1 MPRTPEEEQAFF
13 REVGQRLVDFARSG
27 DLFTRVDLQA
37 VYTEFK
43 DRIFNLGVKP
53 TDPTTPIPG
62 PDIDTYQRAF
72 RLLMGD
78 PAETSR
84 NPDTGVVEPEPVGVL
99 RQQWESILET
109 AEDVYDEVQILLA
122 GVGVTPSFED
132 NGQRLARVFSQVRAH
147 LETQPGF
154 GDDERRALA
163 IAFDRL
169 QREAL
174 INTPENAEF
183 EAKTESMRSTWQEY
197 QDYKT
202 DRNSNNIPDLDA
214 RFNDIHTRLGAP
226 RPGGGQ
232 WVNPDVRAIFE
243 NAYEIDTLLDDA
255 IVNGTDISANIP
267 NINQRFEDLKIQT
280 NVRATG
286 ASETEVLYHRLKE
299 KLDMYFQ
306 LKSQRIDITFID
318 RIAGELRASNED
330 ASFREYATNL
340 NLLLKKIKVLR
351 ENNVSLY
358 SLETD
363 PQGDQHKAE
372 IRQYLAKMIEHQ
384 QFLTDTDISVAADRD
399 YLKQLHNFAVEH
411 AKVYLGDQTLEDPE
425 IFTDD
430 TRYWLM
436 GRYNKA
442 WRTVQ
447 RYWAIHKADDTV
459 LLTDYDKRQLEEAAQ
474 DFTEAIDYLKD
485 PANGQQNDIS
495 IAKRFAAIDVQ
506 RNRIKEILAALKQ
519 ATEQQ
524 VAQQPHIENG
534 DQGLVMWRKFLKAYG
549 KSEDGSPL
557 PDAIINSTTTE
568 AVKEQGRAFMRWI
581 KDVWWEKVAD
591 PPNPFLPGFD
601 MKTYSLARL
610 EDKPTVLEL
619 VESVPVTAAIRGIFG
634 VMRILDRGSF
644 SYKNQLKPGD
654 QYQGYNEYKT
664 NYLEHLFKLGEMGT
678 GELSMAQYLQWGVQ
692 CISLHDLARRE
703 QYKPL
708 LQPLFSGQYDKYDKK
723 GNVVGTGADIWLDFF
738 TDGTAN
744 QGEKKYEGH
753 PMHDVFYEEFSN
765 MSKENTEQTVLS
777 ITNFVLAMDKK
788 YSTGELS
795 FNDAQFV
802 AVTAINAAE
811 FFGIFDTSDTSRIS
825 RRIKAR
831 FSFLSEYRTRKR
843 GAKELG
849 SKETYHWFR
858 KFFENILRYQVNPKT
873 GVSMETV
880 WMLAGHV
887 QDADKQRLG
896 LPDSVNTVDFG
907 PYTQEM
913 GNVYRR
919 VAEFVQKI
927 YGVIT
932 AKEGLGVE
940 WTTTSPEGLAKATRK
955 LRGIKND
962 VIDYYFGDIEIA
974 ASLNAQEKTL
984 ISQGNREAAE
994 QSLFQRT
1001 AEQRRNFANNGYL
1014 LVRGLKLDKESGQ
1027 FKDPAGGLTTDPKKA
1042 AVEYKFTPALDYFNI
1057 LREGHHNEPVDMN
1070 HVLFGPN
1077 SANSSFENWSRTQT
1091 QIQKAL
1097 GSHDTFGRMR
1107 LEMVKWLVIDEMAA
1121 LKKKFH
1127 HEMSYEDRNKV
1138 IDGLFMGLC
1147 QDYHDIEYLTLKN
1160 SFEEVDFAPFGLFS
1174 FDDVVEIL
1182 EKAEWIRPLDVRQRA
1197 TILARRVLPAIA
1209 AAVVPEP
1216 EV

>member
-1 MPRTPEEEQAFF
+1 MPRTPEQEQAFKN
-13 REVGQRLVDFARSG
+13 EIAQQMVDFARSQ
-27 DLFTRVDLQA
+27 DLFTRADFQTIYQL
-37 VYTEFK
+37 YK
-43 DRIFNLGVKP
+43 DRIFNLEVKP
-53 TDPTTPIPG
+53 LDPATAIPAGDRNSYREVFRNYLGDPTQTSE
-62 PDIDTYQRAF
+62 F
-72 RLLMGD
+72 
-78 PAETSR
+78 PAGSGTI
-84 NPDTGVVEPEPVGVL
+84 TPEPMGAL
-99 RQQWESILET
+99 RAKWEPILQT
-109 AEDVYDEVQILLA
+109 AEDVYDKVQTIFA
-122 GVGVTPSFED
+122 TTGITPSFED
-132 NGQRLARVFSQVRAH
+132 NGTRLARAFSVVRNH
-147 LETQPGF
+147 LESQPGF
-154 GDDERRALA
+154 DEDERRALA

-169 QREAL
+169 QAEAL
-174 INTPENAEF
+174 LNTPENAEF
-183 EAKTESMRSTWQEY
+183 QEKTESMRSTWQEY
-197 QDYKT
+197 QAYKT
-202 DRNSNNIPDLDA
+202 ARDANSIVDPDDY
-214 RFNDIHTRLGAP
+214 FNQVHARLGAP

-232 WVNPDVRAIFE
+232 WNNPDVRAIFE
-243 NAYEIDTLLDDA
+243 EAYVIDNLLDQGLG
-255 IVNGTDISANIP
+255 GTDISGQVNAIETQLVNLK
-267 NINQRFEDLKIQT
+267 NQVGARP
-280 NVRATG
+280 TG
-286 ASETEVLYHRLKE
+286 ASETEVVYHRLRE
-299 KLDMYFQ
+299 KFDTYRQ
-306 LKSQRIDITFID
+306 LKMGRIDAAFID
-318 RIAGELRASNED
+318 ARKIELKPTNED
-330 ASFREYATNL
+330 VKFEEYAVNL
-340 NLLLKKIKVLR
+340 NLLLKKIKTLR
-351 ENNVSLY
+351 ESNVTLY

-372 IRQYLAKMIEHQ
+372 VRQYLAKIEEHK
-384 QFLTDTDISVAADRD
+384 QFLTDTDIGDPTHRA
-399 YLKQLHNFAVEH
+399 YLSELHNFAVEH
-411 AKVYLGDQTLEDPE
+411 AKLYLGASTSEDPE

-430 TRYWLM
+430 VRYWLM

-447 RYWAIHKADDTV
+447 RYWAIHKADDTA
-459 LLTDYDKRQLEEAAQ
+459 LLTDYDRRQLDEASR
-474 DFTEAIDYLKD
+474 DFLEAIDFLGD
-485 PANGQQNDIS
+485 PANNQRNDLS
-495 IAKRFAAIDVQ
+495 IARRFAAIDVQ
-506 RNRIKEILAALKQ
+506 RNRIKEILNTLNQ
-519 ATEQQ
+519 ANEQQ
-524 VAQQPHIENG
+524 VAQQTHVETG
-534 DQGLVMWRKFLKAYG
+534 DQGLVMWRKFLKAYA

-634 VMRILDRGSF
+634 VMRILDRGSY

-692 CISLHDLARRE
+692 CIALHDLGRRE
-703 QYKPL
+703 QYRPL
-708 LQPLFSGQYDKYDKK
+708 LQQLFSGQYDKYDKK
-723 GNVVGTGADIWLDFF
+723 GNVVGVGADIWTDFF
-738 TDGTAN
+738 TDGSPN
-744 QGEKKYEGH
+744 QGEKKYGGH

-765 MSKENTEQTVLS
+765 MSKETTEETVRA
-777 ITNFVLAMDKK
+777 ITTFILAMDKK

-831 FSFLSEYRTRKR
+831 FSFLGEYRTRKR

-858 KFFENILRYQVNPKT
+858 KFFENILRYQINPKT

-887 QDADKQRLG
+887 QDVDKQRLG
-896 LPDSVNTVDFG
+896 LPDSVDTVDFG

-919 VAEFVQKI
+919 VSEFVLKI

-962 VIDYYFGDIEIA
+962 VIDYYFNDIEIA

-984 ISQGNREAAE
+984 ISQDRREEAE

-1027 FKDPAGGLTTDPKKA
+1027 FKDPAGGLTSDPNKA

-1057 LREGHHNEPVDMN
+1057 LRHGHHNEAVDMN
-1070 HVLFGPN
+1070 SVLMGPN
-1077 SANSSFENWSRTQT
+1077 SANGSFENWSRTQT
-1091 QIQKAL
+1091 QIQQAL

-1127 HEMSYEDRNKV
+1127 HEMSHEDRNKV

-1147 QDYHDIEYLTLKN
+1147 QDYHDIEYLTFKN
-1160 SFEEVDFAPFGLFS
+1160 AFEEVDFAPFGLFS
-1174 FDDVVEIL
+1174 FNDVVQIL

-1197 TILARRVLPAIA
+1197 NILARRVLPAIA